1 MILLALVVSL
11 QFQGTAAFDTWALTP
26 SSCTKE
32 SRLVKSN
39 IQDWMIL
46 AVSASGFVARIIILL
61 QLSPLSSAKHFRFF
75 CRFCFFSLTYCFGFM
90 APDYFL
96 TLICFVS
103 RDSRQLFSGKEL
115 WYTHSTK
122 PPINTQQTDKISNY
136 LLKTVE
142 HLAALDI
149 SLRSCWRETGGGGF
163 KCFYLHRWHLS
174 YTKLK

>member
-1 MILLALVVSL
+1 MCDFTRFGSQPPVSGNCSFWHL
-11 QFQGTAAFDTWALTP
+11 STDSLFLHQR
-26 SSCTKE
+26 SS
-32 SRLVKSN
+32 VKSN

-149 SLRSCWRETGGGGF
+149 SLRSCWRETGGGVQMLLSPSLAF
-163 KCFYLHRWHLS
+163 ILHK
-174 YTKLK
+174 T